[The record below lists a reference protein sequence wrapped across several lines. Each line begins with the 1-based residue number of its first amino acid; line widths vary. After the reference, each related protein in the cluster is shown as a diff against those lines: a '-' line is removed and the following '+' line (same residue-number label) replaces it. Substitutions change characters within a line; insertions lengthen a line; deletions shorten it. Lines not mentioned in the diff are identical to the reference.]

1 MTHGLQRVKS
11 YARLMRLDKPIGAI
25 LLLWPTLWALW
36 IAANGQ
42 PKPYL
47 LIYFLLGILIMRSAG
62 CVINDIADRK
72 FDPHV
77 KRTSTRPLAAGDITT
92 YEALALLG
100 TLLLCALMI
109 AFQLPRLAFLL
120 SLPGAIFTII
130 YPFSKRYIQ
139 CPQMILGVCFAWG
152 VPMAFAATNH
162 HLSPISWHLFLIAV
176 LWPIAYDTMYA
187 MVDRADDLKIG
198 IHSMAIFLGSRDTL
212 FIAFIQS
219 MIAILWVMLGIRLNL
234 PSTFY
239 IFLALSILLMI
250 YQVGLIRNRQEKAC
264 FKAFMNNQWVG
275 LLLFLGLFFSL

>member
-47 LIYFLLGILIMRSAG
+47 LIYFLLGIFIMRSAG

-77 KRTSTRPLAAGDITT
+77 KRTSTRPLAAGDITI

-109 AFQLPRLAFLL
+109 AFQLPRLALLL